1 MSARNSVT
9 WDLGNN
15 EYLDETET
23 DTGEESYSDCT
34 TDTDTE
40 EDDSWIDDYV
50 DAGVVGI
57 RFFRVLRQLR
67 QLTFGAH

>member
-1 MSARNSVT
+1 MSSRNSVT
-9 WDLGNN
+9 WDLDSN

-57 RFFRVLRQLR
+57 RFLRVLRQLR
-67 QLTFGAH
+67 QLTYGAH